1 MNSNQKSSGRFY
13 LKQTVLLVI
22 TIVLVIFFTVPL
34 LKSIKAAL
42 NPGELVAAAN
52 QTQRQMASLERKID
66 VSRAKILMAAGAE
79 EVQDKLAKE
88 VEALKRQMAA
98 TQLENKYLQQ
108 QVQLTRTILE
118 LVKSK
123 SASEVSPD
131 AHIGFWQKVF
141 DLLTKVIGCIASV
154 CSFGVFLVSWIRNRR
169 QVPPTTT
176 S

>member
-13 LKQTVLLVI
+13 LKQTVLLII
-22 TIVLVIFFTVPL
+22 TIVLVIFFTIPL

-42 NPGELVAAAN
+42 NPEELVAAAN
-52 QTQRQMASLERKID
+52 QAQRQMASLERKID

-108 QVQLTRTILE
+108 QVQLTRYD
-118 LVKSK
+118 S
-123 SASEVSPD
+123 
-131 AHIGFWQKVF
+131 
-141 DLLTKVIGCIASV
+141 
-154 CSFGVFLVSWIRNRR
+154 
-169 QVPPTTT
+169 
-176 S
+176 